1 MFFSCYAT
9 EIGIG
14 ARSGNINPIETPEN
28 ETPLKIKYRKNN
40 RCYRQLLDVFLSL
53 CKPLLRR
60 VFSQDLSL
68 DQLNSAT

>member
-1 MFFSCYAT
+1 MACDAT
-9 EIGIG
+9 KIGIG
-14 ARSGNINPIETPEN
+14 ASSANINTIETPKN

-60 VFSQDLSL
+60 VFSQNLSL
-68 DQLNSAT
+68 GQLSSAT